1 MRKLT
6 VLIISF
12 SFLVTL
18 FLSVVAN
25 RYMEFS
31 LFTRIISAIVVL
43 ELMIIAI
50 AYLYDILCP
59 REGIVYYKR
68 MEYIANDTTHA
79 TYKIKIK
86 RKFLGYPF
94 IRVCRVSREVFN
106 SLTFG
111 DTYNCT
117 TGKIIITIR

>member
-31 LFTRIISAIVVL
+31 LFTRIVSAIVVL

-68 MEYIANDTTHA
+68 KEIHNNAPA
-79 TYKIKIK
+79 VYKIKIK
-86 RKFLGYPF
+86 RKFFGYPF
-94 IRVCRVSREVFN
+94 IRVCRVSKDVFYGL
-106 SLTFG
+106 SFG

-117 TGKIIITIR
+117 TGDITKP

>member
-31 LFTRIISAIVVL
+31 LFTRIVSAIVVL

-50 AYLYDILCP
+50 AYLYDILYP

-68 MEYIANDTTHA
+68 KEIHNNAPA
-79 TYKIKIK
+79 VYKIKIK
-86 RKFLGYPF
+86 RKFFEYPF
-94 IRVCRVSREVFN
+94 IRVCRVSKDVFYGL
-106 SLTFG
+106 SFG

-117 TGKIIITIR
+117 TGDITKP